1 MMLMIASDKLTTPA
15 VTEQVSGQ
23 VVSVCVALGV
33 SREHTE
39 LVMRVMAAC
48 TNQADAGLGQGM

>member
-1 MMLMIASDKLTTPA
+1 MIASDKPTTPA

-23 VVSVCVALGV
+23 VVSVCMALGV
-33 SREHTE
+33 GREHAE

-48 TNQADAGLGQGM
+48 TNQADAGAGQGV